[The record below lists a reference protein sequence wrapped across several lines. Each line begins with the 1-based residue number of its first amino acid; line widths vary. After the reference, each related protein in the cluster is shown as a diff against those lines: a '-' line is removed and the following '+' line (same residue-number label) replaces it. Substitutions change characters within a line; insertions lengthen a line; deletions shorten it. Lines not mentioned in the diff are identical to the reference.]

1 MLQAGRGGNSCSN
14 SQIVSCAQSQAVG
27 YGWETRLL
35 FVVPPFLRRQMP
47 EKPAN
52 ATRLIMGGSQCRCPG
67 RWKPR
72 ARLIQCLIPAVSAP
86 RDRFREE
93 MAPGAPGWAS
103 CGSGHRQALLS
114 YRIRTG
120 VIIANWSWREPLA
133 LPFPRLTL
141 AKLRVRVG
149 SGATCRWDFSR
160 SGFCVSG
167 SLAGL
172 SNSPSFG
179 LK

>member
-27 YGWETRLL
+27 YCWETRLL

-103 CGSGHRQALLS
+103 CGSGQRQGLLS
-114 YRIRTG
+114 YGTRNGCDHRKLKLEG
-120 VIIANWSWREPLA
+120 ALA

-141 AKLRVRVG
+141 ASAPGQGQVRCHVQVGFQQIRVFVSRDLK
-149 SGATCRWDFSR
+149 WD
-160 SGFCVSG
+160 
-167 SLAGL
+167 L
-172 SNSPSFG
+172 SF
-179 LK
+179 